1 MQPCLIFAWAMARW
15 RGRLSRCRCARG
27 VGIPFALMTGYT
39 SESLDARFA
48 GCVVLHEPFSDG
60 VAVATIKRLLDGV
73 ASGQR

>member
-1 MQPCLIFAWAMARW
+1 
-15 RGRLSRCRCARG
+15 
-27 VGIPFALMTGYT
+27 MTEST